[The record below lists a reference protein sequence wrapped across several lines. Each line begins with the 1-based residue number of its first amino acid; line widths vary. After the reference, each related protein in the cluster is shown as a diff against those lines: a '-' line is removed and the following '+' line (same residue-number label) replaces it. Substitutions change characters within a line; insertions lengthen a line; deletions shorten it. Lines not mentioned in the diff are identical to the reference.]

1 MKSGTFTSS
10 DVIRASFSAA
20 MSSMYRTEV
29 PAYGTL
35 MSLVAEVNSK
45 TLAASPELKDQ
56 LQETDT
62 LDRISEERH
71 GAIRVGTPEELSM
84 LRRVFAVMGMY
95 PVGYYD
101 LSEAGVPVHS
111 TAFRPVDDAALKI
124 NPFRVFTSLLRLNLI
139 GDAGLRK

>member
-1 MKSGTFTSS
+1 
-10 DVIRASFSAA
+10 
-20 MSSMYRTEV
+20 
-29 PAYGTL
+29 YGTL
-35 MSLVAEVNSK
+35 MSLVAEVNGK

-111 TAFRPVDDAALKI
+111 TAFRP
-124 NPFRVFTSLLRLNLI
+124 
-139 GDAGLRK
+139 